1 MRLSFA
7 AVGVNVKIGGGS
19 LVTAL
24 KALRCSWSLR
34 PVSPMFAFDAVAV
47 RYTTYLAMKYA
58 AVRHFSPYDVP
69 DLLPWIVGN
78 LGCAVHQCLRVI
90 RHSSSRLPYR
100 SIYYLCLWFLADK
113 HAAKVTEKCFWY
125 DEFRSVLADP
135 ERSKKNPTATPSKS
149 NRPLDLLS
157 NSVWRDGNWSSAPR
171 WKVCRLHRA
180 RSSAGPYPS
189 LSQRGPAH
197 IA

>member
-135 ERSKKNPTATPSKS
+135 ERSKEKNRRPRHQKATGRWTSCRSRYGEMEIGHLLHDEKYVGCTAPEVLQVRTRRYHSEGLPT
-149 NRPLDLLS
+149 
-157 NSVWRDGNWSSAPR
+157 
-171 WKVCRLHRA
+171 
-180 RSSAGPYPS
+180 
-189 LSQRGPAH
+189 
-197 IA
+197 